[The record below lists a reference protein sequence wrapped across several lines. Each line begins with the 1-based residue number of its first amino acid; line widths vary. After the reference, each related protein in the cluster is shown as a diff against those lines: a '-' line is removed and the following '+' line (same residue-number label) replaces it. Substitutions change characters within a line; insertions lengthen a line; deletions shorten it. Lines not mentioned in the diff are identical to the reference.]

1 MPEELARFELGGGD
15 AAVYVAFEDED
26 PQIVRARG
34 RDRSG
39 SGAVDVA
46 AGRFEEGLDQI
57 RQMAGRTL
65 ERMVSLPAP
74 PSTVEL
80 EFGVKF
86 NVETGA
92 VIARTGVEG
101 HLKVKMVWERSEQRR
116 RPEEEEEPSAAPAPE
131 APAPDAPAS
140 EAPVPVVPAQAAP
153 ASAGGQSDAQ
163 AGADG
168 EG

>member
-1 MPEELARFELGGGD
+1 MPEELARFGLGDGD
-15 AAVYVAFEDED
+15 AAVYVAFEDQD
-26 PQIVRARG
+26 PEIVRARS

-39 SGAVDVA
+39 NGAVDVA
-46 AGRFEEGLDQI
+46 AGRFEEGLDQV

-101 HLKVKMVWERSEQRR
+101 HLKVKVVWERGERDR
-116 RPEEEEEPSAAPAPE
+116 RPEEDE
-131 APAPDAPAS
+131 APPAGGGNGDDA
-140 EAPVPVVPAQAAP
+140 
-153 ASAGGQSDAQ
+153 AGGQSGAQ

>member
-1 MPEELARFELGGGD
+1 MPEELARFELGDGE
-15 AAVYVAFEDED
+15 AAVYVAFEDQD
-26 PQIVRARG
+26 PEIVRARM

-39 SGAVDVA
+39 SGSGAVEVA
-46 AGRFEEGLDQI
+46 AGRFEEGIDRI
-57 RQMAGRTL
+57 REMAGRTL

-101 HLKVKMVWERSEQRR
+101 HLKVKMVWERGDQARR
-116 RPEEEEEPSAAPAPE
+116 TEEVEAASAAG
-131 APAPDAPAS
+131 DGGDRNGDRSGDQS
-140 EAPVPVVPAQAAP
+140 E
-153 ASAGGQSDAQ
+153 AQ
-163 AGADG
+163 AGAAGDG
-168 EG
+168 

>member
-1 MPEELARFELGGGD
+1 M
-15 AAVYVAFEDED
+15 
-26 PQIVRARG
+26 
-34 RDRSG
+34 
-39 SGAVDVA
+39 DVA
-46 AGRFEEGLDQI
+46 AGRFEEGLDQV
-57 RQMAGRTL
+57 RRMAGRTL
-65 ERMVSLPAP
+65 ERMVALPRP

-101 HLKVKMVWERSEQRR
+101 HLKVKVVWEREDRR
-116 RPEEEEEPSAAPAPE
+116 RPAEEEEDGGA
-131 APAPDAPAS
+131 
-140 EAPVPVVPAQAAP
+140 
-153 ASAGGQSDAQ
+153 AGGGTPGGADAQSDAR

>member
-1 MPEELARFELGGGD
+1 MPEELARFGLGDGN
-15 AAVYVAFEDED
+15 AAVYVAFEDQD
-26 PQIVRARG
+26 PEIVRARS

-39 SGAVDVA
+39 NGAVDVA
-46 AGRFEEGLDQI
+46 AGRFEEGLDQV

-86 NVETGA
+86 NVETGV

-101 HLKVKMVWERSEQRR
+101 HLKVKVVWERDGQRR
-116 RPEEEEEPSAAPAPE
+116 RPEEDEASPAAPGP
-131 APAPDAPAS
+131 
-140 EAPVPVVPAQAAP
+140 
-153 ASAGGQSDAQ
+153 AGGGNGGDAAAGQSGAQ

>member
-1 MPEELARFELGGGD
+1 MPEELARFELGDGD
-15 AAVYVAFEDED
+15 AAVYVAFEDRNPE
-26 PQIVRARG
+26 IVRARG
-34 RDRSG
+34 RNRAG
-39 SGAVDVA
+39 NGAVDVA
-46 AGRFEEGLDQI
+46 AGRFEEGLDQV

-101 HLKVKMVWERSEQRR
+101 HLKVKVVWERGEQHRQ
-116 RPEEEEEPSAAPAPE
+116 PEEVE
-131 APAPDAPAS
+131 APS
-140 EAPVPVVPAQAAP
+140 TTSVPAGGGNGDDA
-153 ASAGGQSDAQ
+153 AGGQSDAQ

>member
-1 MPEELARFELGGGD
+1 MPEELARFGLGDGD
-15 AAVYVAFEDED
+15 AAVYVAFEDQD
-26 PQIVRARG
+26 PEIVRARS

-39 SGAVDVA
+39 NGAVDVA
-46 AGRFEEGLDQI
+46 AGRFEEGLDQV

-101 HLKVKMVWERSEQRR
+101 HLKVKVVWERGERPR
-116 RPEEEEEPSAAPAPE
+116 RPEEDEEPPAGGGNGDG
-131 APAPDAPAS
+131 A
-140 EAPVPVVPAQAAP
+140 
-153 ASAGGQSDAQ
+153 AGGQSGAQ

>member
-1 MPEELARFELGGGD
+1 M
-15 AAVYVAFEDED
+15 
-26 PQIVRARG
+26 VRARS

-39 SGAVDVA
+39 NGAVDVA
-46 AGRFEEGLDQI
+46 AGRFEEGLDQV

-101 HLKVKMVWERSEQRR
+101 HLKVKVVWERGEQDR
-116 RPEEEEEPSAAPAPE
+116 RPEEDE
-131 APAPDAPAS
+131 APPAGGGNGDDA
-140 EAPVPVVPAQAAP
+140 
-153 ASAGGQSDAQ
+153 AGGQSGAQ

>member
-1 MPEELARFELGGGD
+1 MPEELARFELGDGGG
-15 AAVYVAFEDED
+15 AVYVAFEDQD

-34 RDRSG
+34 RDRSRN
-39 SGAVDVA
+39 GAVDVA

-65 ERMVSLPAP
+65 ERMVSLPSP

-86 NVETGA
+86 NVETGV

-101 HLKVKMVWERSEQRR
+101 HLKVKVVWERGERSRA
-116 RPEEEEEPSAAPAPE
+116 PEEDEGSPAAPAAQEVP
-131 APAPDAPAS
+131 ARPGPAPDGPPAT
-140 EAPVPVVPAQAAP
+140 VPAQAV
-153 ASAGGQSDAQ
+153 GQSDAQ

>member
-1 MPEELARFELGGGD
+1 MAEELARFALDGGE
-15 AAVYVAFEDED
+15 AAVYVAFEED
-26 PQIVRARG
+26 DPEIVRARA
-34 RDRSG
+34 RARSG
-39 SGAVDVA
+39 EGAVDVA
-46 AGRFEEGLDQI
+46 AGRFEEGLDQV
-57 RQMAGRTL
+57 RRMAGRTL
-65 ERMVSLPAP
+65 ERMVALPRP

-101 HLKVKMVWERSEQRR
+101 HLKVKVVWEREDRR
-116 RPEEEEEPSAAPAPE
+116 RPAEEEEDGGA
-131 APAPDAPAS
+131 
-140 EAPVPVVPAQAAP
+140 
-153 ASAGGQSDAQ
+153 AGGGTPGGADAQSDAR